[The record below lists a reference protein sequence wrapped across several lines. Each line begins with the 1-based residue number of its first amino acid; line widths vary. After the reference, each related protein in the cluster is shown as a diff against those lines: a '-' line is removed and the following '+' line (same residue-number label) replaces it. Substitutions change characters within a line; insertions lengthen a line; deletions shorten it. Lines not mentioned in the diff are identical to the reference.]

1 MSSTHKTA
9 SNPSARDMRT
19 PFGRV
24 LGMGSAKSGT
34 RDHIRQRVTA
44 IAMVPLF
51 LFFVGLLVG
60 LTGADYETARS
71 WLGNPLVAIAALL
84 LIGAAI
90 MHMRIGMQIV
100 IEDYVTGPAL
110 RTLSLIAN
118 TFFAYAAGIACIYA
132 VAKIGF
138 SA

>member
-1 MSSTHKTA
+1 MSA
-9 SNPSARDMRT
+9 SKNDMRT

-24 LGMGSAKSGT
+24 LGRGSAKSGT

-44 IAMVPLF
+44 LAMVPLF
-51 LFFVGLLVG
+51 LFFVGFVVA
-60 LTGADYETARS
+60 LTGADYQTARA
-71 WLGNPLVAIAALL
+71 WLGNPLVAIAALG

-100 IEDYVTGPAL
+100 IEDYVTGDRLRAL
-110 RTLSLIAN
+110 ALIAN

>member
-1 MSSTHKTA
+1 MEFFGSRNWTIFLFPNRTGNFALSCFTH
-9 SNPSARDMRT
+9 
-19 PFGRV
+19 
-24 LGMGSAKSGT
+24 
-34 RDHIRQRVTA
+34 
-44 IAMVPLF
+44 
-51 LFFVGLLVG
+51 FFVGLLVG